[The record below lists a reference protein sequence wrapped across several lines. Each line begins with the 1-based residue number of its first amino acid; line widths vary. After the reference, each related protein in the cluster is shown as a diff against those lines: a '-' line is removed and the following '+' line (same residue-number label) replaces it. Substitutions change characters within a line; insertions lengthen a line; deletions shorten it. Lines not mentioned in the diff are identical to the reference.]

1 MNKGSMCLRVFW
13 ALTAVLLFSSS
24 AAAQNQTAVM
34 PGPGWQVVKADW
46 GSGNR
51 WKDVTD
57 RVRVLLSGN
66 GLVQVT
72 NSNLG
77 GDPAVGSVKILRIQ
91 ARNSRGQSRQFTFN
105 ENDSIDA
112 SQFYNYS
119 GGIGGGNGGSGLQ
132 VTQAD
137 WGSGNRRMDVTTRVR
152 ALLSGNGMV
161 KVNNANLGG
170 DPAVGADKVLR
181 IYARDMQG
189 QVRQLSYKEGSNI
202 DASQFYNYGGG
213 GGGDL
218 QIVRAYY
225 GLNNRTNDVTQL
237 LRGRLQNSSLVIQV
251 NNNNMGGDPAVGGD
265 KVLTVTYR
273 YQGREQTS
281 TVKEGNTLRIP

>member
-1 MNKGSMCLRVFW
+1 
-13 ALTAVLLFSSS
+13 
-24 AAAQNQTAVM
+24 
-34 PGPGWQVVKADW
+34 
-46 GSGNR
+46 
-51 WKDVTD
+51 
-57 RVRVLLSGN
+57 
-66 GLVQVT
+66 
-72 NSNLG
+72 
-77 GDPAVGSVKILRIQ
+77 
-91 ARNSRGQSRQFTFN
+91 
-105 ENDSIDA
+105 
-112 SQFYNYS
+112 
-119 GGIGGGNGGSGLQ
+119 
-132 VTQAD
+132 
-137 WGSGNRRMDVTTRVR
+137 
-152 ALLSGNGMV
+152 MV

-213 GGGDL
+213 GGYPGNPGYPANPGYPGGGGGDL

-237 LRGRLQNSSLVIQV
+237 LRGRVQNGSLLIQV

-265 KVLTVTYR
+265 KVLTVIYR

-281 TVKEGNTLRIP
+281 TVKEGNTVRIP